1 MPAVD
6 QFSDWGA
13 GIADPLTSCQPST
26 HAAADMDLINVTR
39 CLGVNANGTITV
51 DTLDGQINIP
61 ILVFTG
67 WNSIRIT
74 KIYKAG
80 SDSGLIVD
88 CWD

>member
-1 MPAVD
+1 MPPPL
-6 QFSDWGA
+6 GA
-13 GIADPLTSCQPST
+13 LIAPLKRVQRST
-26 HAAADMDLINVTR
+26 HASADLTLANTSR

-51 DTLDGQINIP
+51 DTEGGQEEVA

-67 WNSIRIT
+67 WNSIQIT

-80 SDSGLIVD
+80 SDDGLVVD